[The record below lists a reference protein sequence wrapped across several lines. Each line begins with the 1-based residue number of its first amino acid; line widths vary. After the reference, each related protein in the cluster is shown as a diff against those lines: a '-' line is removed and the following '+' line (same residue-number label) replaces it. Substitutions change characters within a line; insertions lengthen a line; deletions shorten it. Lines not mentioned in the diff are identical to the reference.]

1 MSGASIFPRALK
13 PEWLLPDTGSGEKK
27 TRGCAHDTTPSSQP
41 WGLTSLPPSPIP
53 RFEPETF
60 FFSSALQLPQP
71 NPLHQ
76 SPPTQRVFLCCWKRK
91 TMVPGSADSR
101 QFTWASSQ
109 LKRGEKNFQRRFSLH
124 SMLKK
129 ARHFSPSL
137 ILFGIR
143 IHKSPKD
150 RNWCFRLNSPRY
162 QNCRRQKKKKNVFK
176 TDKSCKKHFQATC
189 RFLSK

>member
-71 NPLHQ
+71 
-76 SPPTQRVFLCCWKRK
+76 PPSKSSHPTGVSLLLEAEDDGSWIRGFTPVYMGFLPTKKGRK
-91 TMVPGSADSR
+91 KLPKTLL
-101 QFTWASSQ
+101 TSQ
-109 LKRGEKNFQRRFSLH
+109 HAEEGTPFFPFPYSFRH
-124 SMLKK
+124 S
-129 ARHFSPSL
+129 
-137 ILFGIR
+137 
-143 IHKSPKD
+143 
-150 RNWCFRLNSPRY
+150 NS
-162 QNCRRQKKKKNVFK
+162 
-176 TDKSCKKHFQATC
+176 
-189 RFLSK
+189 